1 MMSIKARIKYWFGL
15 AIAGGLLMFTFYN
28 TNAEKMKKL
37 EVGDKVPHFE
47 LKDQFGHLRSIDEW
61 LGKKNMII
69 YFYPKD
75 HTGGC
80 TAQACRFRDDYEDF
94 FALGAEV
101 IGISGDGQAS
111 HEKFAGDYNL
121 PFVLLSD
128 EDRKVRDAFGVGRTW
143 FGLFS
148 ARITFVVDKKGNII
162 HTFEGTLNAT
172 KHVEEALNVLREA
185 Q

>member
-1 MMSIKARIKYWFGL
+1 MKRPSRNRIILAFG
-15 AIAGGLLMFTFYN
+15 IAAGVLIFGVIQ
-28 TNAEKMKKL
+28 TNAQKMKKL
-37 EVGDKVPHFE
+37 EVGDKVPHFA
-47 LKDQFGHLRSIDEW
+47 LKDQNGKLRSVEEW
-61 LGKKNMII
+61 LGKSNMVI

-80 TAQACRFRDDYEDF
+80 TAEACRFRDDYEAFQD
-94 FALGAEV
+94 LGAEV
-101 IGISGDGQAS
+101 IGISGDGQSS

-128 EDRKVRDAFGVGRTW
+128 ENRKVQNAFGVGRSW

-148 ARITFVVDKKGNII
+148 ARITFVVDKQGKII
-162 HTFEGTLNAT
+162 HTFESTLKAT
-172 KHVEEALNVLREA
+172 KHVEEALNVLRAA

>member
-1 MMSIKARIKYWFGL
+1 MKRVATISIIIAL
-15 AIAGGLLMFTFYN
+15 AMATGILFLSFN
-28 TNAEKMKKL
+28 QSNAEKMKKL
-37 EVGDKVPHFE
+37 EVGDMVPHFA
-47 LKDQFGHLRSIDEW
+47 LKDQNGKLRSVEEW
-61 LGKKNMII
+61 LGKKNMVI

-80 TAQACRFRDDYEDF
+80 TAEACRFRDDYEAFQD
-94 FALGAEV
+94 LGAEV
-101 IGISGDGQAS
+101 IGISGDGQSS

-128 EDRKVRDAFGVGRTW
+128 EDRMVRDAFGVGHSW

-148 ARITFVVDKKGNII
+148 ARITFVVDKQGNII

-172 KHVEEALNVLREA
+172 KHVEEALNVLRTA

>member
-1 MMSIKARIKYWFGL
+1 
-15 AIAGGLLMFTFYN
+15 
-28 TNAEKMKKL
+28 MKKL

-47 LKDQFGHLRSIDEW
+47 LKDQNGNLRSIEEW
-61 LGKKNMII
+61 LGKKNMVI

-94 FALGAEV
+94 KELGAEV
-101 IGISGDGQAS
+101 IGISGDGQNS

-128 EDRKVRDAFGVGRTW
+128 EDRSVRNAFGVGRIW

-148 ARITFVVDKKGNII
+148 ARITFVVDKQGTII
-162 HTFEGTLNAT
+162 HTFEGSIDAT
-172 KHVEEALNVLREA
+172 KHVEEALKILRA
-185 Q
+185 AN

>member
-1 MMSIKARIKYWFGL
+1 MKRVATISIYIAL
-15 AIAGGLLMFTFYN
+15 AMATGVLFLSFN
-28 TNAEKMKKL
+28 QSNAEKMKKL
-37 EVGDKVPHFE
+37 EVGDMVPHFA
-47 LKDQFGHLRSIDEW
+47 LKDQNGKLRSVEEW
-61 LGKKNMII
+61 LGKKNMVI

-80 TAQACRFRDDYEDF
+80 TAEACRFRDDYEAFQD
-94 FALGAEV
+94 LGAEV
-101 IGISGDGQAS
+101 IGISGDGQSS

-128 EDRKVRDAFGVGRTW
+128 EDRKVRDAFGVGHSW

-148 ARITFVVDKKGNII
+148 ARITFVVDKQGNII

-172 KHVEEALNVLREA
+172 KHVDEALNVLRKA